1 MKCLEVQGL
10 SKVYPNGTE
19 ALCRVDLVV
28 REGEFVAVLGPS
40 GCGKTTLL
48 LILAGLERP
57 TAGRVWFRG
66 RPVAGWGRERTLI
79 FQEQALFPWLTAQ
92 GNVEFGLRM
101 LGMSREERRGRAL
114 GMLRKLGLEDFA
126 GAYPHQ
132 LSGGMQQRV
141 ALARALAVE
150 PALLLMD
157 EPFAAVDALTRQEL
171 QEELRR
177 LTQDSG
183 QTVLLVTHS
192 VREALFLADR
202 LLLLTP
208 RPGRVYLEVPLPQP
222 LSRTEMALW
231 EEKVLSLLA
240 GFAPSRGKDGQNAR
254 PCRGQANARP

>member
-1 MKCLEVQGL
+1 MNCLEVRGL
-10 SKVYPNGTE
+10 SKFYRNGIETVE
-19 ALCRVDLVV
+19 ALRQIDLVV

-48 LILAGLERP
+48 LIVAGLERP
-57 TAGRVWFRG
+57 TAGEVRFRG
-66 RPVAGWGRERTLI
+66 RPVLGWGRERTLI

-101 LGMSREERRGRAL
+101 LGMPREKRRERAL
-114 GMLRKLGLEDFA
+114 DMLRQLGLEDFA
-126 GAYPHQ
+126 RAYPHQ

-150 PALLLMD
+150 PDLLLMD
-157 EPFAAVDALTRQEL
+157 EPFAAVDALTRREL

-177 LTQDSG
+177 LTRTSG

-202 LLLLTP
+202 LILLTP
-208 RPGRVYLEVPLPQP
+208 RPGRVYLEVAIPRPLAH
-222 LSRTEMALW
+222 SEMGAW
-231 EEKVLSLLA
+231 EEKILSRLA
-240 GFAPSRGKDGQNAR
+240 LG
-254 PCRGQANARP
+254 

>member
-10 SKVYPNGTE
+10 SKVYRNGTE
-19 ALCRVDLVV
+19 TVEALRRIDLVV

-48 LILAGLERP
+48 LIVAGLESP
-57 TAGRVWFRG
+57 TAGEVRFRG
-66 RPVAGWGRERTLI
+66 RPIAGWGRERTLI

-101 LGMSREERRGRAL
+101 LGLPLEERRQRARE
-114 GMLRKLGLEDFA
+114 MLRKLSLEDFA
-126 GAYPHQ
+126 QAYPHQ

-150 PALLLMD
+150 PDLLLMD
-157 EPFAAVDALTRQEL
+157 EPFAAVDALTRREL

-177 LTQDSG
+177 LTRASG

-192 VREALFLADR
+192 VREALLLADR
-202 LLLLTP
+202 LVLLTP
-208 RPGRVYLEVPLPQP
+208 RPARVHLEIPLSQPLPG
-222 LSRTEMALW
+222 AKIADW
-231 EEKVLSLLA
+231 EEEILTLLTGNGRIPA
-240 GFAPSRGKDGQNAR
+240 
-254 PCRGQANARP
+254 